1 MRAAASLVL
10 GLFLGFVGAMVQTF
24 TPRALGLRLPLGA
37 VLVLV
42 TVVLVCRACAWWSG
56 SRLGAITF
64 SVGWLAATL
73 IMGSTTADGDLVL
86 DSGTRQM
93 AYLILGTIALSA
105 CCGFPLL
112 PEDDTPEGDGGAGV
126 GLGHA

>member
-1 MRAAASLVL
+1 MVQSYTPQVL
-10 GLFLGFVGAMVQTF
+10 GV
-24 TPRALGLRLPLGA
+24 RLPVGV
-37 VLVLV
+37 VLALV
-42 TVVLVCRACAWWSG
+42 AVVLVARACAWWSG

-73 IMGSTTADGDLVL
+73 IMGTSTADGDLVL

-105 CCGFPLL
+105 ASGFPLL
-112 PEDDTPEGDGGAGV
+112 PEDDTPAHNQAAEP
-126 GLGHA
+126 GLANA